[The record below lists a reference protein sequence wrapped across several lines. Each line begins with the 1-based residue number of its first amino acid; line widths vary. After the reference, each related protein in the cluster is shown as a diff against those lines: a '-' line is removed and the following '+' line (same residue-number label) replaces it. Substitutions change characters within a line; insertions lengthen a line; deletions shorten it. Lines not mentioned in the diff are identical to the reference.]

1 MIMPRKKKVAVA
13 KAEPMPLVM
22 EPKPLSNEFVFIG
35 NGKDDPAWISMFG
48 YMFGLNGRAIEVKN
62 PRLIAKLRGN
72 SHFREV

>member
-1 MIMPRKKKVAVA
+1 MNMPRKKKVI
-13 KAEPMPLVM
+13 ETELVM

-62 PRLIAKLRGN
+62 EWLAIKLRGN